1 MGMSESPTDLPKRK
15 KELHNFPEE
24 RPSDHIDESLEI
36 NQLRGSL
43 DRRNQLLD
51 VIRKAYHRD
60 VLCVKECLLEH
71 ERRGLI
77 ANIDE
82 VNPFKGFS
90 SLDSVPSID
99 LRETFRLFAPEGC
112 ELRLWPCWTCGG
124 QVEVIH
130 RESARI
136 VDFKRSI
143 QILEDREAKLRMELV
158 DTKVE
163 AQGVRDRLVFLM
175 EKSTEQIL
183 SLERQVADRNELDE
197 EVRKLRTD
205 KKKLEISM
213 ESKEPILLEHGR
225 LVVEVKA
232 VRDNSKQ
239 WEAKFHEQIER
250 NRKLQNVNDS
260 LTHQLSLLGHQNEQ
274 LRQNLLEA
282 RDRCQKG
289 DEQCST
295 FAQDLAKSKAATL
308 DVESCLHKAE
318 HAIDE
323 QEAEFQRQ
331 KQQLEC
337 QICNL
342 QSKCSEFGAT
352 IRDLG
357 ATIRDLDEKSKKN
370 AEEAAY
376 YSKSI
381 QATLEGARSRGL
393 ITSVPQR
400 SDEALAK
407 TDELVRGTKYLRQ
420 KTSVLFNLLLSC
432 IRSTYENCLVQE
444 SLLVTNGS
452 ELHTND
458 RKLKISSE
466 PFNDKVRVL
475 LEHLE
480 NEDKSDVIDW
490 SSILVDETD
499 QRHIIGNLQNRLQ
512 LGYFSLDKAFQ
523 KVYKA
528 HSTEMQK
535 CQHEY
540 QKQLEDRRLRIWDLE
555 KMLHASNSTN
565 RQYEDKMLKMQAKYG
580 TVEQNVDSVRC
591 VLRKMRREC
600 LNNNDIIS
608 MLKDDQGKMNTYV
621 NRLVAELKASKEVI
635 LAQQGNLADEQNDV
649 SNRDAAIAQLEAI
662 LEQITHKYAE
672 NEHRRIKDTCE
683 GATQAVPMVADAAS
697 HADFLP
703 SLTDDIHS
711 DDALIPGRIIKLDL
725 ENWPLYSSRGAVKP
739 GLQYRRALD
748 KL

>member
-1 MGMSESPTDLPKRK
+1 MSESPTDLSTRK
-15 KELHNFPEE
+15 KELHNFHEGG
-24 RPSDHIDESLEI
+24 PSDRIDESLEI

-71 ERRGLI
+71 ERT
-77 ANIDE
+77 
-82 VNPFKGFS
+82 VNPFQGFP

-112 ELRLWPCWTCGG
+112 ELRLRPCWTCGG

-143 QILEDREAKLRMELV
+143 QILEEREETLRMELI
-158 DTKVE
+158 DIKVG
-163 AQGVRDRLVFLM
+163 AQGDRVRLVAEV
-175 EKSTEQIL
+175 EKSTEEQAVLTEQLL
-183 SLERQVADRNELDE
+183 SLKRQVAGRNELDA
-197 EVRKLRTD
+197 EVRQLRTD
-205 KKKLEISM
+205 KKKLEIAM
-213 ESKEPILLEHGR
+213 ENKEPILLEHGR

-232 VRDNSKQ
+232 VRDDSKQ
-239 WEAKFHEQIER
+239 WEAKFHEQVER

-260 LTHQLSLLGHQNEQ
+260 LAQQLSFLGHQNEQ

-282 RDRCQKG
+282 HDRCQKA
-289 DEQCST
+289 DDQCST
-295 FAQDLAKSKAATL
+295 FAQNLANSKAATL

-323 QEAEFQRQ
+323 LENEFQRR

-337 QICNL
+337 QIRNL
-342 QSKCSEFGAT
+342 ESKCSEFGV
-352 IRDLG
+352 
-357 ATIRDLDEKSKKN
+357 TIRDLDDKSKKN

-393 ITSVPQR
+393 IASVPQR

-407 TDELVRGTKYLRQ
+407 MDELVRGTEPLRQ
-420 KTSVLFNLLLSC
+420 RISVLFNLLLSC

-444 SLLVTNGS
+444 KLLVANGS

-458 RKLKISSE
+458 RKLKTSSE
-466 PFNDKVRVL
+466 PFNDKVRAM
-475 LEHLE
+475 LEHLK

-490 SSILVDETD
+490 SSVLVDETD

-523 KVYKA
+523 KIHKA
-528 HSTEMQK
+528 NSTEMQK
-535 CQHEY
+535 CQHAH
-540 QKQLEDRRLRIWDLE
+540 QSSLEDRRLRIWDLE
-555 KMLHASNSTN
+555 KMLHASNSTC
-565 RQYEDKMLKMQAKYG
+565 RHYEDKMLKMHEKYG
-580 TVEQNVDSVRC
+580 TVEQNVDSIRR
-591 VLRKMRREC
+591 VLHKLQREC
-600 LNNNDIIS
+600 LNNNDIMS

-635 LAQQGNLADEQNDV
+635 LVQQGNLADEQNDV

-683 GATQAVPMVADAAS
+683 TATQAAPMVADAAS

-703 SLTDDIHS
+703 SLTGDINS
-711 DDALIPGRIIKLDL
+711 DDALIPGRIINLDL
-725 ENWPLYSSRGAVKP
+725 ERINLNLSRGVVKP

>member
-1 MGMSESPTDLPKRK
+1 MSESPTDLSTRK
-15 KELHNFPEE
+15 KELHNFHEGG
-24 RPSDHIDESLEI
+24 PSDRIDESLEI

-71 ERRGLI
+71 ERT
-77 ANIDE
+77 
-82 VNPFKGFS
+82 VNPFQGFP

-112 ELRLWPCWTCGG
+112 ELRLRPCWTCGG

-143 QILEDREAKLRMELV
+143 QILEEREETLRMELI
-158 DTKVE
+158 DIKVG
-163 AQGVRDRLVFLM
+163 AQGDRVRLVAEV
-175 EKSTEQIL
+175 EKSTEEQAVLTEQLL
-183 SLERQVADRNELDE
+183 SLKRQVAGRNELDA
-197 EVRKLRTD
+197 EVRQLRTD
-205 KKKLEISM
+205 KKKLEIAM
-213 ESKEPILLEHGR
+213 ENKEPILLEHGR

-232 VRDNSKQ
+232 VRDDSKQ
-239 WEAKFHEQIER
+239 WEAKFHEQVER

-260 LTHQLSLLGHQNEQ
+260 LAQQLSFLGHQNEQ

-282 RDRCQKG
+282 HDRCQKA
-289 DEQCST
+289 DDQCST
-295 FAQDLAKSKAATL
+295 FAQNLANSKAATL

-323 QEAEFQRQ
+323 LENEFQRR

-337 QICNL
+337 QIRNL
-342 QSKCSEFGAT
+342 ESKCSEFGV
-352 IRDLG
+352 
-357 ATIRDLDEKSKKN
+357 TIRDLDDKSKKN

-393 ITSVPQR
+393 IASVPQR

-407 TDELVRGTKYLRQ
+407 MDELVRGTEPLRQ
-420 KTSVLFNLLLSC
+420 RISVLFNLLLSC

-444 SLLVTNGS
+444 NLLVANGS

-458 RKLKISSE
+458 RKLKTSSE
-466 PFNDKVRVL
+466 PFNDKVRAM
-475 LEHLE
+475 LEHLK

-490 SSILVDETD
+490 SSVLVDETD

-523 KVYKA
+523 KIHKA
-528 HSTEMQK
+528 NSTEMQK
-535 CQHEY
+535 CQHAH
-540 QKQLEDRRLRIWDLE
+540 QSSLEDRRLRIWDLE
-555 KMLHASNSTN
+555 KMLHASNSTC
-565 RQYEDKMLKMQAKYG
+565 RHYEDKMLKMHEKYG
-580 TVEQNVDSVRC
+580 TVEQNVDSIRR
-591 VLRKMRREC
+591 VLHKLQREC
-600 LNNNDIIS
+600 LNNNDIMS

-635 LAQQGNLADEQNDV
+635 LVQQGNLADEQIDV

-683 GATQAVPMVADAAS
+683 TATQAAPMVADAAS

-703 SLTDDIHS
+703 SLTGDINT
-711 DDALIPGRIIKLDL
+711 DDALIPGRIINLDL
-725 ENWPLYSSRGAVKP
+725 ERINLNLSRGVVKP

>member
-1 MGMSESPTDLPKRK
+1 MSESPTDVSKRK

-24 RPSDHIDESLEI
+24 GPSDRIDESLEI

-71 ERRGLI
+71 ERR
-77 ANIDE
+77 
-82 VNPFKGFS
+82 VNPFQGFP

-112 ELRLWPCWTCGG
+112 ELRLRPCWTCGG

-143 QILEDREAKLRMELV
+143 QILEERDAKLRMELV

-163 AQGVRDRLVFLM
+163 AQGDRVRLVAEV
-175 EKSTEQIL
+175 EKSTDEQAVLTEQIL
-183 SLERQVADRNELDE
+183 SLKRQVADRNELDA
-197 EVRKLRTD
+197 EVRQLGTD
-205 KKKLEISM
+205 KKKLEIAM
-213 ESKEPILLEHGR
+213 ETKEPILLEHGR

-232 VRDNSKQ
+232 VRDDSKQ
-239 WEAKFHEQIER
+239 WEAKFHEQVEW
-250 NRKLQNVNDS
+250 NGKLQNVNDS
-260 LTHQLSLLGHQNEQ
+260 LTQQLSLLGHQNEQ
-274 LRQNLLEA
+274 LRQDLMEA
-282 RDRCQKG
+282 HDRCQKA
-289 DEQCST
+289 DDQCSA
-295 FAQDLAKSKAATL
+295 FAQNFANSKAATV

-323 QEAEFQRQ
+323 LETEFQRR
-331 KQQLEC
+331 KQQLDF
-337 QICNL
+337 QIRNL
-342 QSKCSEFGAT
+342 ESKCSEFGAT
-352 IRDLG
+352 IRDL
-357 ATIRDLDEKSKKN
+357 DDKSKKN

-393 ITSVPQR
+393 IASIPQR

-407 TDELVRGTKYLRQ
+407 TDELVRGTEHLRQ
-420 KTSVLFNLLLSC
+420 RISVLFNLLLSC
-432 IRSTYENCLVQE
+432 IRSTYDNCLVQE
-444 SLLVTNGS
+444 NLLAANGS

-458 RKLKISSE
+458 RKLKTSSE
-466 PFNDKVRVL
+466 PFNDTVRAM
-475 LEHLE
+475 LEHLK

-523 KVYKA
+523 KIHKA

-535 CQHEY
+535 CQHAH
-540 QKQLEDRRLRIWDLE
+540 QSSLEDRRLRIWDLE
-555 KMLHASNSTN
+555 KMLHASNSIC
-565 RQYEDKMLKMQAKYG
+565 RHYEDKMLKMHEKYG
-580 TVEQNVDSVRC
+580 TVEQNVDSVRR
-591 VLRKMRREC
+591 VLHKLQREC
-600 LNNNDIIS
+600 QNNNDIMS

-683 GATQAVPMVADAAS
+683 TATQAAPMVADAAS

-703 SLTDDIHS
+703 SLTGDINS
-711 DDALIPGRIIKLDL
+711 DDALIPGRIINLDL
-725 ENWPLYSSRGAVKP
+725 ENWSRINLNLSRGAVKP

>member
-1 MGMSESPTDLPKRK
+1 MSESPTDLSTRK
-15 KELHNFPEE
+15 KELHNFHEGG
-24 RPSDHIDESLEI
+24 PSDRIDESLEI

-71 ERRGLI
+71 ERT
-77 ANIDE
+77 
-82 VNPFKGFS
+82 VNPFQGFP

-112 ELRLWPCWTCGG
+112 ELRLRPCWTCGG

-143 QILEDREAKLRMELV
+143 QILEEREATLRMELI
-158 DTKVE
+158 DIKVG
-163 AQGVRDRLVFLM
+163 AQGDRVRLVAEV
-175 EKSTEQIL
+175 EKSTEEQAVLTEQLL
-183 SLERQVADRNELDE
+183 SLKRQVAGRNELDA
-197 EVRKLRTD
+197 EVRQLRTD
-205 KKKLEISM
+205 KKKLEIAM
-213 ESKEPILLEHGR
+213 ENNEPILLEHGR

-232 VRDNSKQ
+232 VRDDSKQ
-239 WEAKFHEQIER
+239 WEAKFHEQVER

-260 LTHQLSLLGHQNEQ
+260 LAQQLSFLGHQNEQ

-282 RDRCQKG
+282 HDRCQKA
-289 DEQCST
+289 DDQCST
-295 FAQDLAKSKAATL
+295 FAQNLANSKAATL

-323 QEAEFQRQ
+323 LENEFQQR

-337 QICNL
+337 QIRNL
-342 QSKCSEFGAT
+342 ESKCSEFGAT
-352 IRDLG
+352 IRDL
-357 ATIRDLDEKSKKN
+357 DDKSKKN
-370 AEEAAY
+370 AEEAAC

-393 ITSVPQR
+393 IASVPQR

-407 TDELVRGTKYLRQ
+407 MDELVRGTEPLRQ
-420 KTSVLFNLLLSC
+420 RISVLFNLLLSC

-444 SLLVTNGS
+444 NLLVANGS

-458 RKLKISSE
+458 RKLKTSSE
-466 PFNDKVRVL
+466 PFNDKVRAM
-475 LEHLE
+475 LEHLK

-490 SSILVDETD
+490 SSVLVDETD

-523 KVYKA
+523 KIHKA
-528 HSTEMQK
+528 NSTEMQK
-535 CQHEY
+535 CQHAH
-540 QKQLEDRRLRIWDLE
+540 QSSLEDRRLRIWDLE
-555 KMLHASNSTN
+555 KMLHASNSTC
-565 RQYEDKMLKMQAKYG
+565 RHYEDKMLKMHEKYG
-580 TVEQNVDSVRC
+580 TVEQNVDSIRR
-591 VLRKMRREC
+591 VLHKLQREC
-600 LNNNDIIS
+600 LNNNDIMS

-635 LAQQGNLADEQNDV
+635 LVQQGNLADEQNDV

-683 GATQAVPMVADAAS
+683 TATQAAPMVADAAS

-703 SLTDDIHS
+703 SLTGDINS
-711 DDALIPGRIIKLDL
+711 DDALIPGRIINLDL
-725 ENWPLYSSRGAVKP
+725 ERINLNLSRGVVKP